1 MEPIPIV
8 FFVLGAV
15 ALYALV
21 FLVVLGKVAGRESTE
36 FPVLSKITKRSGYHD
51 DLDEPIAPRR
61 QKIVVFDP
69 SQEEEES
76 DAQQDQKV
84 S

>member
-15 ALYALV
+15 ALYGFV

-36 FPVLSKITKRSGYHD
+36 FPVLSKINQRSGYLD
-51 DLDEPIAPRR
+51 DLDEPIAPPR

-69 SQEEEES
+69 SQEEES
-76 DAQQDQKV
+76 DAEQGQKV